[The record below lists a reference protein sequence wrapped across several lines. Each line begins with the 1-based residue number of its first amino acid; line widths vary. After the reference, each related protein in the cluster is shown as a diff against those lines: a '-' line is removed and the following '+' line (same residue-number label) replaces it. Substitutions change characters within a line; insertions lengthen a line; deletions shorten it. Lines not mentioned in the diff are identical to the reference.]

1 MAASCLVS
9 VYEELM
15 KRKLNSEEHKD
26 VNKFGVPIIQLK
38 DIKYL
43 LIKYKKKPLKSR
55 GNNLFMRVIKILN
68 LNGMLLASNRYLR
81 YDQKVP
87 KQLYPKNYSPAGD
100 YNC

>member
-1 MAASCLVS
+1 MTGALIFCTIEMAASCLVS

-43 LIKYKKKPLKSR
+43 LIKYKK
-55 GNNLFMRVIKILN
+55 NLLGLVETTSL
-68 LNGMLLASNRYLR
+68 
-81 YDQKVP
+81 
-87 KQLYPKNYSPAGD
+87 
-100 YNC
+100 